1 MDMKRTIIMSDKDK
15 VIIIVNDQ
23 DRMNMKETIIVVI
36 SGQDKMKIMK
46 IMDRSD
52 QNIVDITIVNLLR
65 KDTVIEGLIMLVRS

>member
-15 VIIIVNDQ
+15 VIIIVSDQ

-52 QNIVDITIVNLLR
+52 
-65 KDTVIEGLIMLVRS
+65 